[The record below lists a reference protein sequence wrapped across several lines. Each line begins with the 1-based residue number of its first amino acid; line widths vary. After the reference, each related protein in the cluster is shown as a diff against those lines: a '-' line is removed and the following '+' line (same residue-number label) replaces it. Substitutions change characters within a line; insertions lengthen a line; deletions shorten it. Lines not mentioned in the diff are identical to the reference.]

1 MKCFI
6 YKNNKN
12 ILEVET
18 DEIEDIRRFFFE
30 LISKEPGNEWRFER
44 DYDSAKRYTTIVR
57 NGEFIQ
63 PSGILSN
70 PRGHTL

>member
-44 DYDSAKRYTTIVR
+44 KYGNKNFITVVR

-63 PSGILSN
+63 PSGILFG
-70 PRGHTL
+70 PHGHTL